1 MIQGIADG
9 FGRERFIKVICS
21 GITLF
26 SELGKNKSQRQA
38 KTQMYLAQVIG
49 TNKLFVVCLILS
61 PVIFLPYH

>member
-21 GITLF
+21 GITLS

-38 KTQMYLAQVIG
+38 KTQMYL
-49 TNKLFVVCLILS
+49 L
-61 PVIFLPYH
+61 